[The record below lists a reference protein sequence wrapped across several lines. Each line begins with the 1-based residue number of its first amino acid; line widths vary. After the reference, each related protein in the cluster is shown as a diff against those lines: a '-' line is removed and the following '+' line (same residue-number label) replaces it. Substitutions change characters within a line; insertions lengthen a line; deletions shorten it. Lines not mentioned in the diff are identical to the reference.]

1 MLSLWGI
8 RKTIFKADNI
18 KSSNMITKEI
28 HEIEISIIIEKNL
41 ATYEYDS
48 FAKGYHVH
56 MDIWNPLIGEILK
69 CKRERTNEVDKNA
82 VAIIPSN
89 LLGME
94 SVVGHIPRNIP
105 KFSAMFLM
113 IPFTSIEVEVIGKM
127 LNRGGS
133 YGMEIPV
140 KYRFYG
146 QEKIVQ

>member
-8 RKTIFKADNI
+8 RKTIFRADNI
-18 KSSNMITKEI
+18 KSSNMITEEI
-28 HEIEISIIIEKNL
+28 HEIEISVIIEKNL

-48 FAKGYHVH
+48 FAIGYHVH
-56 MDIWNPLIGEILK
+56 MDIWNPLIGEILN
-69 CKRERTNEVDKNA
+69 CKRERANKVDKNA

-105 KFSAMFLM
+105 KFSAMFLR
-113 IPFTSIEVEVIGKM
+113 IPFTSVEVEVVGKM

-140 KYRFYG
+140 KHRFYG